1 MLFEYNPL
9 TRYKDISEEEF
20 SIKLSG
26 LSRFNAGFAQEVYM
40 RAASKL
46 ASESDISE
54 DQARY
59 IFVTKTLEL
68 SKLCF
73 ANGLASESDG
83 FLSVSLSP
91 ESEYDKQIRYN
102 AEWRKY
108 KALSEYCT
116 ENGLW

>member
-9 TRYKDISEEEF
+9 TRFKDISEEDF
-20 SIKLSG
+20 KTKLSS
-26 LSRFNAGFAQEVYM
+26 LSRFNAGFAQEVYV

-54 DQARY
+54 DARY
-59 IFVTKTLEL
+59 IFVIKTLEL

>member
-9 TRYKDISEEEF
+9 TRYKNISEEDF
-20 SIKLSG
+20 KIKLSG
-26 LSRFNAGFAQEVYM
+26 LSRFNAGFAQEVYV

-54 DQARY
+54 DNARY
-59 IFVTKTLEL
+59 ILVVKTLEL

-83 FLSVSLSP
+83 FLSVSLSS
-91 ESEYDKQIRYN
+91 ESKYDKQIRYD

-108 KALSEYCT
+108 EALSEYCT